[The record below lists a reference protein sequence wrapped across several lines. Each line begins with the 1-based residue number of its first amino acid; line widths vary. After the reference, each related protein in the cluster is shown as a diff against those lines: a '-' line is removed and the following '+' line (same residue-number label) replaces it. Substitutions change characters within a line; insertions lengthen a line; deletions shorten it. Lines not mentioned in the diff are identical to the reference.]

1 MPLKLPEKMSGDPS
15 SSRRGSFAYLQNFLL
30 GILPF
35 IFFAEFLALIA
46 FVPSATRGHSDF
58 RQLYAAAHMI
68 RAGHG
73 HELYEYSAQKTF
85 QDAVVSR
92 EEYVLPFLRP
102 AYEAFIFVPFSF
114 LPYRQAYLMF
124 LAINLFLLVLVTRV
138 LRPWTLN
145 LAQIWRWLPLLLFPA
160 FIPVCVA
167 LMQGQDS
174 IILVMLLATAFVL
187 LDQQRDLGAGVLVGL
202 GLFKFQLVI
211 PIAGLLLIWRRGR
224 FCAGFVV
231 SGAVL
236 ALISLWITGVPETVA
251 HVRSLLS
258 VGVGVG
264 LAPEQFRMPLRVTMM
279 ANFRG
284 LFAGIGGTY
293 LQLRTVTLL
302 TVGVSAITF
311 FALGIWLYRRR
322 NHRDILLIATTTS
335 VLVSYYLFVHDLS
348 VLLLPLVIVLDRFF
362 GDEMGTRDAGWLAI
376 AALVCFIAPSVLF
389 VAPNY
394 FYLVSLPIAALLFLQ
409 IRVTSERT
417 TVASLPS
424 GTG

>member
-1 MPLKLPEKMSGDPS
+1 MSGDLS
-15 SSRRGSFAYLQNFLL
+15 SSRRGSLAYLQNILL

-35 IFFAEFLALIA
+35 IFFAEFLSLLTFI
-46 FVPSATRGHSDF
+46 PSATRGHSDF

-73 HELYEYSAQKTF
+73 HELYEYSAQKKF

-102 AYEAFIFVPFSF
+102 AYEALIFVPFSF
-114 LPYRQAYLMF
+114 LPYRRAYFLF
-124 LAINLFLLVLVTRV
+124 LAINLLLLVLATRV

-145 LAQIWRWLPLLLFPA
+145 LARIWRWLPLLLFPA
-160 FIPVCVA
+160 FIPVCVS

-174 IILVMLLATAFVL
+174 IVLATLLAGAFVL
-187 LDQQRDLGAGVLVGL
+187 LDQQRDPGAGVLVGL

-211 PIAGLLLIWRRGR
+211 PIAGLLLIWRRWR

-231 SGAVL
+231 SGAVI
-236 ALISLWITGVPETVA
+236 ALISLWITGVPETIA

-258 VGVGVG
+258 VGAGIG
-264 LAPEQFRMPLRVTMM
+264 PTPEQFRIPLRVSMM

-284 LFAGIGGTY
+284 LFASIAGTG
-293 LQLRTVTLL
+293 LGLRTITFL

-311 FALGIWLYRRR
+311 LALGILLYRSRHRR
-322 NHRDILLIATTTS
+322 DTLLIAITTS

-348 VLLLPLVIVLDRFF
+348 VLLIPLVIVLDRLV
-362 GDEMGTRDAGWLAI
+362 GGEPTAPHPGWLAVS
-376 AALVCFIAPSVLF
+376 AFVCF
-389 VAPNY
+389 VAPGILFVLPSY
-394 FYLVSLPIAALLFLQ
+394 FYLVSLPIAAFLFLQ
-409 IRVTSERT
+409 IHITPEQKT
-417 TVASLPS
+417 AASLNTAS
-424 GTG
+424 G